1 MVSGT
6 LWEGLTFAEIAVR
19 PSKPSWTDLEN
30 LREHRMGSSS
40 INRHIDVSLVI
51 PTYNEREN
59 IGLLI
64 PEVYLVLKATRCA
77 FEIIVVDDDSPDGTW
92 QVVQEI
98 MRDYPELHV
107 LRRTH
112 ERGLA
117 RAVLR
122 GWQEAQ
128 GEILAV
134 MDGDRQHPPETLALL
149 LEALEKQ
156 GGDIAVASRHVRG
169 GGVSEW
175 NLVRRGISWG
185 ATLAASWMLP
195 GTLATVRD
203 PMSGYFAIRRSVI
216 EGCTLKPEGYKILL
230 EVLGRGDYQ
239 AVVEVP
245 YVFIERQQ
253 GRSKLGLRQ
262 YREFVTHL
270 LCLAWE
276 TRELQRFAKYCLV
289 GATGVI
295 MNMGVFALLARTGM
309 PYLQA
314 GALAVETSIGTNFL
328 LNELWSFADHARRHS
343 GVIPRLVRFLK
354 FNVFCAG
361 GAALS
366 LLTLWLFTDY
376 LGFHYL
382 LSNLVGITLATVWN
396 YGMNANL
403 TWESARAAHKQL

>member
-1 MVSGT
+1 MS
-6 LWEGLTFAEIAVR
+6 
-19 PSKPSWTDLEN
+19 
-30 LREHRMGSSS
+30 SSS
-40 INRHIDVSLVI
+40 IHRRVDISLVI

-59 IGLLI
+59 IEILI
-64 PEVYLVLKATRCA
+64 PEVYTVLKATGRT

-92 QVVQEI
+92 HVVQEMI
-98 MRDYPELHV
+98 RAYPGLHV
-107 LRRTH
+107 LRRTQ

-156 GGDIAVASRHVRG
+156 GGDIAVASRHIRG

-175 NLVRRGISWG
+175 NMVRRGISWG
-185 ATLAASWMLP
+185 ATLAASWILP

-203 PMSGYFAIRRSVI
+203 PMSGYFALRRSVI

-230 EVLGRGDYQ
+230 EVLGRGDYR

-245 YVFIERQQ
+245 YIFIERQQ

-262 YREFVTHL
+262 YREFITHL

-276 TRELQRFAKYCLV
+276 TRELQRLAKYCLV
-289 GATGVI
+289 GTLGVI
-295 MNMGVFALLARTGM
+295 MNMGVLALLARAGM
-309 PYLQA
+309 AYLQA
-314 GALAVETSIGTNFL
+314 GALAVETAIGTNFL
-328 LNELWSFADHARRHS
+328 LNELWSFADHARRHR
-343 GVIPRLVRFLK
+343 GVIPRLARFLK

-361 GAALS
+361 GATLS
-366 LLTLWLFTDY
+366 LITLWLLTEY
-376 LGFHYL
+376 VGFHYL
-382 LSNLVGITLATVWN
+382 LSNLVGITIATAWN

-403 TWESARAAHKQL
+403 TWESARAAHK

>member
-1 MVSGT
+1 
-6 LWEGLTFAEIAVR
+6 
-19 PSKPSWTDLEN
+19 
-30 LREHRMGSSS
+30 MGSSL
-40 INRHIDVSLVI
+40 IDRHIEVSLII
-51 PTYNEREN
+51 PTYNERDN
-59 IGLLI
+59 IEFLI
-64 PEVYLVLKATRCA
+64 QEVYTVLKETGRS

-92 QVVQEI
+92 QVVQEM
-98 MRDYPELHV
+98 MREYLELRV

-117 RAVLR
+117 RAVLS

-149 LEALEKQ
+149 LEALDKQ
-156 GGDIAVASRHVRG
+156 GGDIAVASRHVQG

-175 NLVRRGISWG
+175 NIVRRGISWG
-185 ATLAASWMLP
+185 ATLAASWLLP

-216 EGCTLKPEGYKILL
+216 EGCTLQPEGYKILL
-230 EVLGRGDYQ
+230 EVLGRGYYR

-245 YVFIERQQ
+245 YIFIERQQ
-253 GRSKLGLRQ
+253 GQSKLGLRQ

-270 LCLAWE
+270 FRLAWE
-276 TRELQRFAKYCLV
+276 TRELQRFVKYCLV

-295 MNMGVFALLARTGM
+295 MNMGVLAILTGAGLA
-309 PYLQA
+309 YLQA
-314 GALAVETSIGTNFL
+314 GVLAVETSIGTNFL
-328 LNELWSFADHARRHS
+328 LNEFWSFADYARRHS
-343 GVIPRLVRFLK
+343 GIIPRLLRFLK
-354 FNVFCAG
+354 FNFFCAG
-361 GAALS
+361 GAAIS
-366 LLTLWLFTDY
+366 LITLWLLTDY

-382 LSNLVGITLATVWN
+382 LSNLAGVTVATVWN

>member
-1 MVSGT
+1 
-6 LWEGLTFAEIAVR
+6 
-19 PSKPSWTDLEN
+19 
-30 LREHRMGSSS
+30 MGSSL
-40 INRHIDVSLVI
+40 IDRHIEVSLII
-51 PTYNEREN
+51 PTYNERDN
-59 IGLLI
+59 IELLI
-64 PEVYLVLKATRCA
+64 QDVYKILKETGRS

-92 QVVQEI
+92 QVVQEM
-98 MRDYPELHV
+98 MRGYLELRV

-149 LEALEKQ
+149 LEALDKQ
-156 GGDIAVASRHVRG
+156 GGDIAVASRHVQG

-175 NLVRRGISWG
+175 NIVRRGISWG

-216 EGCTLKPEGYKILL
+216 EGCTLQPEGYKILL
-230 EVLGRGDYQ
+230 EVLGRGYYR

-245 YVFIERQQ
+245 YIFIERQQ
-253 GRSKLGLRQ
+253 GQSKLGLRQ

-270 LCLAWE
+270 FRLAWE
-276 TRELQRFAKYCLV
+276 TRDLQRFVKYCLV

-295 MNMGVFALLARTGM
+295 INMGVLAILAGAGM
-309 PYLQA
+309 AYLQA

-328 LNELWSFADHARRHS
+328 LNEFWSFADYARRHS
-343 GVIPRLVRFLK
+343 GIIPRLLRFLK

-361 GAALS
+361 GASIS
-366 LLTLWLFTDY
+366 LIMLWLLTDY

-382 LSNLVGITLATVWN
+382 LSNLVGITVATVWN

-403 TWESARAAHKQL
+403 TWESARAVHKQL

>member
-1 MVSGT
+1 
-6 LWEGLTFAEIAVR
+6 
-19 PSKPSWTDLEN
+19 
-30 LREHRMGSSS
+30 MGSLL
-40 INRHIDVSLVI
+40 IDRHIEVSLVI
-51 PTYNEREN
+51 PTYNERDN

-64 PEVYLVLKATRCA
+64 QDVYTVLKETGRS

-92 QVVQEI
+92 QVVQEM
-98 MRDYPELHV
+98 MRGYLELRV

-149 LEALEKQ
+149 IEALDKQ
-156 GGDIAVASRHVRG
+156 EGDIAVASRHVRG

-175 NLVRRGISWG
+175 NIVRRGISWG

-230 EVLGRGDYQ
+230 EVLGRGYYR

-245 YVFIERQQ
+245 YIFIERQQ
-253 GRSKLGLRQ
+253 GQSKLGLRQ

-270 LCLAWE
+270 FRLAWE
-276 TRELQRFAKYCLV
+276 TRELQRFVKYCLV

-295 MNMGVFALLARTGM
+295 MNMGVLAILAGAGM
-309 PYLQA
+309 AYLQA

-328 LNELWSFADHARRHS
+328 FNEFWSFADHARRHS
-343 GVIPRLVRFLK
+343 GIIPRSGTVPQIQLLLCWRSG
-354 FNVFCAG
+354 NIPYH
-361 GAALS
+361 ALALNRLYRLPLS
-366 LLTLWLFTDY
+366 AEQSGWDY
-376 LGFHYL
+376 YRHSVELRDECQPHM
-382 LSNLVGITLATVWN
+382 GI
-396 YGMNANL
+396 
-403 TWESARAAHKQL
+403 SACCT

>member
-1 MVSGT
+1 M
-6 LWEGLTFAEIAVR
+6 
-19 PSKPSWTDLEN
+19 
-30 LREHRMGSSS
+30 
-40 INRHIDVSLVI
+40 
-51 PTYNEREN
+51 
-59 IGLLI
+59 
-64 PEVYLVLKATRCA
+64 VLKATGRA

-92 QVVQEI
+92 HVVQEM
-98 MRDYPELHV
+98 MRAYPELHV
-107 LRRTH
+107 LRRTQ

-117 RAVLR
+117 CAVLR

-156 GGDIAVASRHVRG
+156 GGDIAVASRHVQG

-175 NLVRRGISWG
+175 NIVRRGISWG
-185 ATLAASWMLP
+185 ATLAASWLLP

-216 EGCTLKPEGYKILL
+216 EGCTLKPAGYKILL

-245 YVFIERQQ
+245 YFFIERQQ
-253 GRSKLGLRQ
+253 GRSKLGWQQ

-289 GATGVI
+289 GAVGVI
-295 MNMGVFALLARTGM
+295 INMGVLALLARAGM

-328 LNELWSFADHARRHS
+328 LNELWSFADHARRHR
-343 GVIPRLVRFLK
+343 GVIPRLIRFLK

-361 GAALS
+361 GAVLAVIM
-366 LLTLWLFTDY
+366 LWLFTDY
-376 LGFHYL
+376 VGCHYL
-382 LSNLVGITLATVWN
+382 LSNLVGITLATAWN

>member
-1 MVSGT
+1 
-6 LWEGLTFAEIAVR
+6 LIQ
-19 PSKPSWTDLEN
+19 
-30 LREHRMGSSS
+30 
-40 INRHIDVSLVI
+40 DVC
-51 PTYNEREN
+51 T
-59 IGLLI
+59 
-64 PEVYLVLKATRCA
+64 VLKETRYS

-92 QVVQEI
+92 QVVQE
-98 MRDYPELHV
+98 MMPGYPELRV

-134 MDGDRQHPPETLALL
+134 MDGDLQHPPETLALL
-149 LEALEKQ
+149 IDALEKE

-175 NLVRRGISWG
+175 NMLRRGISWG

-216 EGCTLKPEGYKILL
+216 EDCALKPEGYKILL
-230 EVLGRGDYQ
+230 EVLGRGSYR

-245 YVFIERQQ
+245 YIFIERQQ
-253 GRSKLGLRQ
+253 GQSKLGLRQ

-270 LCLAWE
+270 LRLAWE
-276 TRELQRFAKYCLV
+276 TRELQRFVKYCLV
-289 GATGVI
+289 GVTGVI
-295 MNMGVFALLARTGM
+295 INMGVLAILAGAGM
-309 PYLQA
+309 AYLQA
-314 GALAVETSIGTNFL
+314 GALAVEASIGTNFL
-328 LNELWSFADHARRHS
+328 LNEFWSFADHARRHS
-343 GVIPRLVRFLK
+343 GVIPRLLRFLK
-354 FNVFCAG
+354 FNFFCAG

-366 LLTLWLFTDY
+366 LLVLWVLTDY
-376 LGFHYL
+376 AGIHYL
-382 LSNLVGITLATVWN
+382 LSNLIGITIATVWN

-403 TWESARAAHKQL
+403 TWESARAVRKQL

>member
-1 MVSGT
+1 MRAS
-6 LWEGLTFAEIAVR
+6 L
-19 PSKPSWTDLEN
+19 
-30 LREHRMGSSS
+30 
-40 INRHIDVSLVI
+40 INQRIEVSLVI
-51 PTYNEREN
+51 PTYNERAN

-64 PEVYLVLKATRCA
+64 QHVYAILEATGRSFEV
-77 FEIIVVDDDSPDGTW
+77 IIVDDDSPDGTW
-92 QVVQEI
+92 HIVQE
-98 MRDYPELHV
+98 MMHEYPNLRV
-107 LRRTH
+107 LRRIR

-134 MDGDRQHPPETLALL
+134 MDGDLQHPPETLALL
-149 LEALEKQ
+149 IEALEKQ

-175 NLVRRGISWG
+175 NILRRGISWG
-185 ATLAASWMLP
+185 ATLVASWMLP

-230 EVLGRGDYQ
+230 EVLGRGHYRT
-239 AVVEVP
+239 VVEVP
-245 YVFIERQQ
+245 YIFIERQQ

-262 YREFVTHL
+262 YQEFVTHL

-276 TRELQRFAKYCLV
+276 RRELQRFVKYCLV

-295 MNMGVFALLARTGM
+295 MNMGVLAILAGADM
-309 PYLQA
+309 AYFPA
-314 GALAVETSIGTNFL
+314 GALAVEIAIGTNFL
-328 LNELWSFADHARRHS
+328 LNEFWSFGDHARRHS
-343 GVIPRLVRFLK
+343 GVIPRLFRFLK
-354 FNVFCAG
+354 FNFFCVG
-361 GAALS
+361 GAAIS
-366 LLTLWLFTDY
+366 LITLWLLTEY
-376 LGFHYL
+376 VGFHYL
-382 LSNLVGITLATVWN
+382 LSNLVGITIATAWN

-403 TWESARAAHKQL
+403 TWESARAARKQL